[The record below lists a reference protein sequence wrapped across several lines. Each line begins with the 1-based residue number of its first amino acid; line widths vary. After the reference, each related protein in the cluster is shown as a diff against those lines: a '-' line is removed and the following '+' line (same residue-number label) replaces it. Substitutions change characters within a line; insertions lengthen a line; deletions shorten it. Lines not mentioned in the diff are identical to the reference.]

1 MTGNNKM
8 RRLLTMGLFLT
19 VALII
24 SAKKKGSFVVF
35 DDKMTSVE
43 VDAADWGGLK
53 PSYLGPVVK

>member
-19 VALII
+19 VALMI
-24 SAKKKGSFVVF
+24 SAQKKGSFIVF

-53 PSYLGPVVK
+53 PSYLRPGVK